1 MTPYYADDWLTVML
15 GDCRQV
21 MAQMEPESV
30 HCVVTSPPYWGL
42 RDYGQ
47 DGQLGLEPTPE
58 AYVESMVAVF
68 REVRRVLRSDGTV
81 WLNLGDSYAAGPTA
95 SLGNSIGVGQA
106 SQEASLSRP
115 SKLVAGLKPKD
126 LVGIPWRVAF
136 ALQADGWVLR
146 SEVIWSK
153 PNPMPESVTDRPTK
167 AHEQMF
173 MFSKG
178 KRIGPEPTKYDDIP
192 EGEARWLA
200 ALFDGEGS
208 LVCRREAD
216 NGDEYGAHAA
226 QVSIG
231 GTSRAL
237 IERLA
242 AVVGEGSVLER
253 TGTNAPMHY
262 WQTSGKRAMGLL
274 RRIYPFLV
282 VKQRQA
288 RCLIALED
296 RKLVRGGHKR
306 LDRAEI
312 EYRDRI
318 WLAVKEL
325 NHFGDPDLAGIPEP
339 VFGRWTSQRY
349 YYDADAVRE
358 AQHDYGGP
366 DGYAKRIGRKEY
378 HEANSD
384 PKGGGL
390 RGLGGFQTTTPNPAG
405 RNLRSVWT
413 IATQPYPGAHFA
425 TFPQALVEPCIKAG
439 TSEKGVCPECGAPWE
454 RVVERTNAT
463 RRGDGAPS
471 VAARLSGGLAVGSA
485 NHMGSP
491 EVETTGWKPPYVA
504 PSEIDRY
511 GTGQAGV
518 HRKVGGQYQKW
529 LDEHPKQT
537 VGWNGPCKHEGD
549 PIPATVLDPF
559 AGSGTTGLVAQRLS
573 RRAVLIDLNGE
584 YLEQVM
590 DRNRDIPLGLGA

>member
-1 MTPYYADDWLTVML
+1 MTPYYQDDWLTVML
-15 GDCRQV
+15 GDCREV
-21 MAQMEPESV
+21 MASMEPESV

-42 RDYGQ
+42 RDYGTATWTGGDEACDHLGPPRMSDKTGLSHPELKSREQ
-47 DGQLGLEPTPE
+47 ILAEPSRLVPQPYKNICGKCGATRVDSQLGLEPTPE

-81 WLNLGDSYAAGPTA
+81 WLNLGDSYASSNPTGRRDADRRGEAGTFTDGEW
-95 SLGNSIGVGQA
+95 LERQA
-106 SQEASLSRP
+106 SGGGGHVKPLP
-115 SKLVAGLKPKD
+115 TGLKPKD

-136 ALQADGWVLR
+136 ALQADGWYLR
-146 SEVIWSK
+146 SDIIWAK

-167 AHEQMF
+167 AHEYLF
-173 MFSKG
+173 LLSKS
-178 KRIGPEPTKYDDIP
+178 P
-192 EGEARWLA
+192 
-200 ALFDGEGS
+200 
-208 LVCRREAD
+208 
-216 NGDEYGAHAA
+216 
-226 QVSIG
+226 
-231 GTSRAL
+231 
-237 IERLA
+237 
-242 AVVGEGSVLER
+242 
-253 TGTNAPMHY
+253 
-262 WQTSGKRAMGLL
+262 
-274 RRIYPFLV
+274 
-282 VKQRQA
+282 
-288 RCLIALED
+288 
-296 RKLVRGGHKR
+296 
-306 LDRAEI
+306 
-312 EYRDRI
+312 
-318 WLAVKEL
+318 
-325 NHFGDPDLAGIPEP
+325 
-339 VFGRWTSQRY
+339 RY

-358 AQHDYGGP
+358 AYSEKTWFYDHVEPTKAAGTVGNNN
-366 DGYAKRIGRKEY
+366 GTGKSTLGIR
-378 HEANSD
+378 EANAKS
-384 PKGGGL
+384 
-390 RGLGGFQTTTPNPAG
+390 G

-549 PIPATVLDPF
+549 PVPATVLDPF